1 MTYDDWLNVSN
12 PWAVIEAAVRSDAAR
27 DAAVKRIIDTML
39 ELQLDMRHEN
49 IGYQPFSVAAMAG
62 EVMGG
67 GGGRSDQA
75 MIAAMR
81 YHPESAWHRACA
93 ALLDR
98 LPKRQAAAMLL
109 QAARIRPEKMGDSD
123 FMVTARQMIERQDLL
138 LRRIGFRSKAA
149 MPDAEEVKELCREVE
164 LMGKEEMEH
173 YRPPTP
179 VRPFHTVKALQDCA
193 FKARQTLR
201 AWLSDKLMVDVA

>member
-1 MTYDDWLNVSN
+1 MTYDDWLSVSN
-12 PWAVIEAAVRSDAAR
+12 PWAVIDAAVRSDAAR

-62 EVMGG
+62 EVMG

-138 LRRIGFRSKAA
+138 LRRIGFRAKTALPDCEELKDLCEEVAA
-149 MPDAEEVKELCREVE
+149 MN
-164 LMGKEEMEH
+164 KEEMEI
-173 YRPPTP
+173 YRPPTA
-179 VRPFHTVKALQDCA
+179 VRPFHTVKAMQDCA
-193 FKARQTLR
+193 FKARRLLQIWIEQKEIGK
-201 AWLSDKLMVDVA
+201 AA

>member
-1 MTYDDWLNVSN
+1 MNYDDWLNVSN
-12 PWAVIEAAVRSDAAR
+12 PWVAVEAAARSDAAR

-49 IGYQPFSVAAMAG
+49 IGYQPFSVASMAG
-62 EVMGG
+62 EVMG

-138 LRRIGFRSKAA
+138 LRRIGFRAKTAL
-149 MPDAEEVKELCREVE
+149 PDKEELKELCEEVSA
-164 LMGKEEMEH
+164 MSKEEMEM
-173 YRPPTP
+173 YKPPTP

-193 FKARQTLR
+193 FKARRLLQVWIEQKEIQG
-201 AWLSDKLMVDVA
+201 AA

>member
-1 MTYDDWLNVSN
+1 MMYDDWLNVSS
-12 PWAVIEAAVRSDAAR
+12 PWAVLDAAQTSSSAR

-49 IGYQPFSVAAMAG
+49 IGFQPFSVAAMAG
-62 EVMGG
+62 EVMG

-93 ALLDR
+93 VLLDR

-109 QAARIRPEKMGDSD
+109 QAARIRPEKLGDSD
-123 FMVTARQMIERQDLL
+123 FMVTARQMVERQDLL
-138 LRRIGFRSKAA
+138 LRRIGFRTKTA
-149 MPDAEEVKELCREVE
+149 MPEGEELKELCEEVAS
-164 LMGKEEMEH
+164 MSKEEMEH
-173 YRPPTP
+173 FTPPTAI
-179 VRPFHTVKALQDCA
+179 RPFHTVKALQDCA
-193 FKARQTLR
+193 FKARSLLR
-201 AWLSDKLMVDVA
+201 AWIEQNEFQKAA

>member
-1 MTYDDWLNVSN
+1 MNYDEWLNVSN
-12 PWAVIEAAVRSDAAR
+12 PWAVVEAAVRSDAAR

-62 EVMGG
+62 EVMG

-138 LRRIGFRSKAA
+138 LRRIGFRAKAA
-149 MPDAEEVKELCREVE
+149 LPDCEELKELCEEVAA
-164 LMGKEEMEH
+164 MNKEEMEI
-173 YRPPTP
+173 YKPPTA

-193 FKARQTLR
+193 FKARRLLQVWIEQKEVNK
-201 AWLSDKLMVDVA
+201 AA

>member
-1 MTYDDWLNVSN
+1 MNYDDWLNVSN
-12 PWAVIEAAVRSDAAR
+12 PWAVVEAAARSDVAR

-49 IGYQPFSVAAMAG
+49 IGYQPFSVASMAG

-67 GGGRSDQA
+67 DGRSDQA

-123 FMVTARQMIERQDLL
+123 FMVTARQMVERQDLL
-138 LRRIGFRSKAA
+138 LRRIGFRAKTAL
-149 MPDAEEVKELCREVE
+149 PDEKELKELCEEVSA
-164 LMGKEEMEH
+164 MSKEEMEI
-173 YRPPTP
+173 YKPPTP

-201 AWLSDKLMVDVA
+201 AWLSQKLITEAA

>member
-1 MTYDDWLNVSN
+1 MNYDDWLNVSN
-12 PWAVIEAAVRSDAAR
+12 PWAVVEAAARSDVAR

-49 IGYQPFSVAAMAG
+49 IGYQPFSVASMAG

-67 GGGRSDQA
+67 DGRSDQA

-123 FMVTARQMIERQDLL
+123 FMVTARQMVERQDLL
-138 LRRIGFRSKAA
+138 LRRIGFRAKTAL
-149 MPDAEEVKELCREVE
+149 PDEEELKELCAEVSA
-164 LMGKEEMEH
+164 MSKEEMEI
-173 YRPPTP
+173 YKPPTP

-201 AWLSDKLMVDVA
+201 AWLSQKLITDAA

>member
-1 MTYDDWLNVSN
+1 MTYGDWLNVSN
-12 PWAVIEAAVRSDAAR
+12 PWAVVEAAARSDVAR

-49 IGYQPFSVAAMAG
+49 IGYQPFSVASMAG
-62 EVMGG
+62 EVMAGD
-67 GGGRSDQA
+67 GRSDQA

-123 FMVTARQMIERQDLL
+123 FMVTARQMVERQDLL
-138 LRRIGFRSKAA
+138 LRRIGFRAKTAL
-149 MPDAEEVKELCREVE
+149 PDEKELKELCEEVSA
-164 LMGKEEMEH
+164 MSKEEMEI
-173 YRPPTP
+173 YKPPTP

-201 AWLSDKLMVDVA
+201 AWLSQKLITEAA

>member
-1 MTYDDWLNVSN
+1 MNYDDWLNVSN
-12 PWAVIEAAVRSDAAR
+12 PWAVVEAAARSDAAR

-49 IGYQPFSVAAMAG
+49 IGYQPFSVASMAG
-62 EVMGG
+62 EVMG

-81 YHPESAWHRACA
+81 YHPESAWRRACA

-138 LRRIGFRSKAA
+138 LRRIGFRAKTAL
-149 MPDAEEVKELCREVE
+149 PDKEELKELCEEVSA
-164 LMGKEEMEH
+164 MSKEEMEM
-173 YRPPTP
+173 YKPPTP

-193 FKARQTLR
+193 FKARRLLQVWIEQKEIQG
-201 AWLSDKLMVDVA
+201 AA

>member
-1 MTYDDWLNVSN
+1 MNYDDWLNVSN
-12 PWAVIEAAVRSDAAR
+12 PWAVVEAAARSDVAR

-49 IGYQPFSVAAMAG
+49 IGYQPFSVASMAG
-62 EVMGG
+62 EVMG

-138 LRRIGFRSKAA
+138 LRRIGFRAKTAL
-149 MPDAEEVKELCREVE
+149 PDKEELKELCEEVSA
-164 LMGKEEMEH
+164 MSKEEMEM
-173 YRPPTP
+173 YKPPTP

-193 FKARQTLR
+193 FKARRLLQVWIEQKEIQG
-201 AWLSDKLMVDVA
+201 AA

>member
-12 PWAVIEAAVRSDAAR
+12 PWAVVEAAVRSDVAR

-67 GGGRSDQA
+67 GGRSDQA

-98 LPKRQAAAMLL
+98 LPRRQAAAMLL

-138 LRRIGFRSKAA
+138 LRRIGFRAKTALPDCEELKGLCEEVAA
-149 MPDAEEVKELCREVE
+149 MS
-164 LMGKEEMEH
+164 KEEMEI
-173 YRPPTP
+173 YKPPTA

-193 FKARQTLR
+193 FKARRLLQVWIEQKEVNK
-201 AWLSDKLMVDVA
+201 AA

>member
-1 MTYDDWLNVSN
+1 MKYDDWLNISN

-67 GGGRSDQA
+67 GGRSDQA

-93 ALLDR
+93 VLLDR

-138 LRRIGFRSKAA
+138 LRRIGFRAKTAL
-149 MPDAEEVKELCREVE
+149 PDCEEMKELCEEVAA
-164 LMGKEEMEH
+164 MNKEEMEI
-173 YRPPTP
+173 YKPPTA

-193 FKARQTLR
+193 FKARQLLQIWIEQKEVNK
-201 AWLSDKLMVDVA
+201 AA

>member
-1 MTYDDWLNVSN
+1 MNYDDWLNVSN
-12 PWAVIEAAVRSDAAR
+12 PWAVVEAAVRSDAAR

-49 IGYQPFSVAAMAG
+49 IGYQPFSVASMAG

-67 GGGRSDQA
+67 DGRSDQA

-123 FMVTARQMIERQDLL
+123 FMVTARQMVERQDLL
-138 LRRIGFRSKAA
+138 LRRIGFRAKTAL
-149 MPDAEEVKELCREVE
+149 PDEKELKELCEEVSA
-164 LMGKEEMEH
+164 MSKEEMEI
-173 YRPPTP
+173 YKPPTP

-201 AWLSDKLMVDVA
+201 AWLSQKLITEAA